1 MSLADLAGRRFR
13 LASPR
18 TALALGILFA
28 VVALALVPLSLLAKQ
43 SPQVNGGEALG
54 AVPFGVVGFVLAWR
68 VPRNPIG
75 WLFLAIGICL
85 LLSIDSGF
93 YAVISYPLGRHLP
106 LGPAALF
113 LYELWGPAISL
124 FALVVLLFPDGTL
137 PARSSRAIMGLFV
150 AVLVGFTA
158 ALGVAVADV
167 VATHQVVLD
176 SFDGLAVID
185 SATGWFAIA
194 QEFFGLIALPFLLWS
209 VARQFVAWRRS
220 TGERRQQLKWL
231 VSGVLIGVLGLV
243 FGLAIPGNASAAVR
257 AIANVISFGI
267 VAVPVSIGVAVL
279 RYRLYEIDRIISR
292 TLAYTIVT
300 GLLVGVYAGLVLL
313 ATQVFGFHTEV
324 AVAAATLAAAALF
337 NPVRRRVQHAVDR
350 RFNRARY
357 DADRIVAAFAA
368 GLRGAV
374 DLTALTDS
382 LAGTVQQALEPAH
395 LSIWMKDHG

>member
-1 MSLADLAGRRFR
+1 MSVADLTARRFR

-18 TALALGILFA
+18 TALALGVLFA
-28 VVALALVPLSLLAKQ
+28 VVALALVPLSLLAKE

-93 YAVISYPLGRHLP
+93 YAVISYPLGHHLP

-113 LYELWGPAISL
+113 LYELWGPALSL
-124 FALVVLLFPDGTL
+124 FALVLLLFPDGTL
-137 PARSSRAIMGLFV
+137 PARSSRTIMCVFL

-158 ALGVAVADV
+158 ALGVAVANA
-167 VATHQVVLD
+167 VAAHQVALD
-176 SFDGLAVID
+176 AFDGLAVID
-185 SATGWFAIA
+185 KATGWFAVA
-194 QEFFGLIALPFLLWS
+194 QAISGLIGLPFVLWC
-209 VARQFVAWRRS
+209 VARQFVTWRRS
-220 TGERRQQLKWL
+220 DGERRQQLKWL
-231 VSGVLIGVLGLV
+231 ASGVLIAVIGLV
-243 FGLAIPGNASAAVR
+243 FGLAVPASASPVVR
-257 AIANVISFGI
+257 AIANVIAFGI
-267 VAVPVSIGVAVL
+267 VALPVSIGVAVL
-279 RYRLYEIDRIISR
+279 RYRLYEIDRIVSR

-300 GLLVGVYAGLVLL
+300 GLLVGIYAGFVLL
-313 ATQVFGFHTEV
+313 ATQVLGFHTEV
-324 AVAAATLAAAALF
+324 AVAAATLIAAALV

-357 DADRIVAAFAA
+357 DADRTVAAFAA
-368 GLRGAV
+368 GLQGAV
-374 DLTALTDS
+374 DLSTLRDS

-395 LSIWMKDHG
+395 LSIWVKDR